1 MVSCKKIKAAL
12 PILENPKGKRDLLHM
27 MCDQWGQEQ
36 WRNNKHL
43 PAPVLA
49 QELTAKVLAAS
60 NVALRRWEKSGSAAQ
75 PVAPSDVAQLAHDDE
90 MPNAAPSS
98 AAEPAAASSAAQL
111 AHDDHASSKCTSLA
125 VVEEWL
131 GSLQDIAEK
140 EEVRKIHLALEFLN
154 KPAARKIKN
163 ICAVWP
169 EQKQKKN
176 GKVLTLKEFVAELSE
191 KVLATS
197 NAMKARREQMER
209 TAHIGAA
216 QPAHH
221 TDVLADADE
230 HTMETARNS
239 RTSREA
245 IDDEMD
251 SSSAPPGKRLRATD
265 EQSSKRKTS
274 GQEAVVRDT
283 KQRRLTAFF
292 STPSAASASGGEQ
305 RGQATA
311 TTSTDEN
318 IDACRGATSDTEP
331 RRKQKEM
338 SRLSRELVKYR
349 KENAGPLDF
358 EIEIKQSQRLRNWPP
373 ARSMLEARE
382 VQSLYAKALGQR
394 QHEKYVPD
402 DYNMLYACACD
413 KLEFGLSEKLLKAE
427 PIAADGYPAMA
438 QLQGL
443 LQEEAPLTLSKNAI
457 GDSMA
462 QPPVLNSLP
471 FNILKG
477 LPREKLRFLGPDIF
491 FVVQMLV
498 CVEIPGAKLE
508 DLPSPLH
515 TADLIQKVHLH
526 RQRYLQDSDEQGFT
540 KDDVKAILRD
550 FAGRHSSRA
559 RWLREIIGLK
569 RNAPLEERLVEVTDT
584 FFENVTVNP
593 VGYTPAC
600 VAVAVL
606 VYHLAPKI
614 NVRKGPMLLSP
625 AARLVTNRPGEAGT
639 IYCAAEARGN
649 EVVRTANHMPA
660 CGRRRMSEPKPCA
673 IAAQPASAR
682 PQAGPGFANGALHS
696 CSLSHASPWRWSM

>member
-1 MVSCKKIKAAL
+1 MSLLERLCGSAEQPASARSFTSLSEVAGWLATLPDVEGNGQLQKIKAAL
-12 PILENPKGKRDLLHM
+12 PILENPKGKSDLLHM

-60 NVALRRWEKSGSAAQ
+60 NVALRRWEKSSSAAQ

-176 GKVLTLKEFVAELSE
+176 GKILSLQEFVAELSE

-373 ARSMLEARE
+373 TRSMLEARE
-382 VQSLYAKALGQR
+382 VQSLYAKALGHR
-394 QHEKYVPD
+394 QHENYVFD

-491 FVVQMLV
+491 FRGTDAGV
-498 CVEIPGAKLE
+498 CGDTGSQARRSAK
-508 DLPSPLH
+508 S
-515 TADLIQKVHLH
+515 
-526 RQRYLQDSDEQGFT
+526 
-540 KDDVKAILRD
+540 
-550 FAGRHSSRA
+550 FAHSRS
-559 RWLREIIGLK
+559 
-569 RNAPLEERLVEVTDT
+569 T
-584 FFENVTVNP
+584 
-593 VGYTPAC
+593 
-600 VAVAVL
+600 
-606 VYHLAPKI
+606 
-614 NVRKGPMLLSP
+614 
-625 AARLVTNRPGEAGT
+625 
-639 IYCAAEARGN
+639 
-649 EVVRTANHMPA
+649 
-660 CGRRRMSEPKPCA
+660 SESA
-673 IAAQPASAR
+673 PASAKVS
-682 PQAGPGFANGALHS
+682 PGQ
-696 CSLSHASPWRWSM
+696 